1 MIQSNDA
8 NSISRFVND
17 QFCSVIYMDYD
28 DYNPNVGYV
37 SIFNPEF
44 LCLSWYNRV
53 AKSIYLIDDM

>member
-28 DYNPNVGYV
+28 DYNPDVRYV
-37 SIFNPEF
+37 LRF
-44 LCLSWYNRV
+44 LIPNFYAWLG
-53 AKSIYLIDDM
+53 ITE